1 LYNRERRWGDLMAF
15 KLGASRQA
23 QDPGQ
28 VVEHG
33 GHGGMFATVLSGV
46 ALLFSGLSYYESSL
60 KTADLAVYVPPM
72 IHYGRDGDNDVFNVP
87 ITIANDGAR
96 TGTVLNMV
104 LEVENLRP
112 EAEKKKAR
120 FHSAF
125 LGEYPRTDDAINR
138 SFAPLSI
145 AGHGTFTETVRFYPM
160 DEPVLPFL
168 VDDKG
173 DYRFTLTLTTA
184 RPENPDFVDSWLRTD
199 PKPLTFQLTLPF
211 ISFQHLAFRRGTIA
225 MFSKDWKPAVSSS
238 TDPAIAR
245 KAAPDQNEAPA
256 EKKMAPLLPKAE
268 VEPAPDAQAEPA
280 PEAQAAPEAQ
290 PEAEPAPEAQ
300 PEVAP
305 DTKL

>member
-1 LYNRERRWGDLMAF
+1 MGFRF
-15 KLGASRQA
+15 GASRQG

-28 VVEHG
+28 IIEHG

-46 ALLFSGLSYYESSL
+46 ALLFSGLSYYESSM

-72 IHYGRDGDNDVFNVP
+72 IHYARDGDNDVFNVP

-96 TGTVLNMV
+96 SGTVLNMV

-112 EAEKKKAR
+112 AAERKTAR

-125 LGEYPRTDDAINR
+125 LGEYPKTEDAENH

-145 AGHGTFTETVRFYPM
+145 PGHGTFTQTVRFYPM
-160 DEPVLPFL
+160 DEPLPFV

-184 RPENPDFVDSWLRTD
+184 QPQNPDLVDSLLRSE
-199 PKPLTFQLTLPF
+199 PKPLTFELNLPY
-211 ISFQHLAFRRGTIA
+211 ISYQHLAFRRGTIA
-225 MFSKDWKPAVSSS
+225 MNSKDWKPAVSSS
-238 TDPAIAR
+238 TDPALSR
-245 KAAPDQNEAPA
+245 KMPETGDKESGDKVPA
-256 EKKMAPLLPKAE
+256 EKKMAPLPKAE
-268 VEPAPDAQAEPA
+268 VEPAPE
-280 PEAQAAPEAQ
+280 AAPEAAPESP
-290 PEAEPAPEAQ
+290 PEAAPEAG
-300 PEVAP
+300 P